1 VGRQRDCGWIIS
13 FHDLVVA
20 RVDEILPFIFEII
33 CESDD
38 GCASVGMVPYLVMFS
53 VIHTER
59 KRLLRKCLE
68 GSIYDTMIRE
78 TLPLRVK
85 YFFYIKNYIYR
96 FLHYIYLKHPRNHNK
111 LIHNLKKLLQKP
123 NST

>member
-1 VGRQRDCGWIIS
+1 MRKYPAFILILRPPSINVVGRQRDCCWIIS

-38 GCASVGMVPYLVMFS
+38 GCASVGMVPYLV
-53 VIHTER
+53 ILR

-68 GSIYDTMIRE
+68 GSIYDTG
-78 TLPLRVK
+78 
-85 YFFYIKNYIYR
+85 
-96 FLHYIYLKHPRNHNK
+96 
-111 LIHNLKKLLQKP
+111 
-123 NST
+123 

>member
-1 VGRQRDCGWIIS
+1 MRKYPAFILILRPYSINVVGRQRDSGWIIS

-78 TLPLRVK
+78 TPLLWLCSVAG
-85 YFFYIKNYIYR
+85 
-96 FLHYIYLKHPRNHNK
+96 
-111 LIHNLKKLLQKP
+111 
-123 NST
+123 

>member
-1 VGRQRDCGWIIS
+1 MRKYPAFILILRPYSINVVGRQRDCGWIIS

-20 RVDEILPFIFEII
+20 RIDEILPFIFEII

-68 GSIYDTMIRE
+68 GSIYDTTIRE
-78 TLPLRVK
+78 TL
-85 YFFYIKNYIYR
+85 
-96 FLHYIYLKHPRNHNK
+96 
-111 LIHNLKKLLQKP
+111 LLWP
-123 NST
+123 CSVAG